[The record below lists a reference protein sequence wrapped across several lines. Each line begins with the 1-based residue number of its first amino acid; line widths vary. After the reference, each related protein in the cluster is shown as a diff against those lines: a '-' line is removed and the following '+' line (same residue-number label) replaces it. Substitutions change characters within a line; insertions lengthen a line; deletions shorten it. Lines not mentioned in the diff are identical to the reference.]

1 MRTDSEIKSR
11 IIRVAKR
18 MDEKGFVNAVEGNI
32 SIKKDGLLYI
42 TPTGCSKAWLTEDM
56 IAVVDENGNQ
66 IEGLPPSS
74 ELAMHVATY
83 AKRAEGSI
91 GGVIH
96 CHPTYLT
103 CYAICRKPVE
113 CSFYAEH
120 GVVFGTIP
128 VAPYGTPGTDEIHA
142 GVGSLFGQ
150 SDIVLLANHGVLAV
164 GQTLEDALAAV
175 EAAEHSAVI
184 YTACKSVGEPVCLTD
199 AELEQLQRIR
209 EERRRKKY
217 GACVQG

>member
-1 MRTDSEIKSR
+1 
-11 IIRVAKR
+11 

-32 SIKKDGLLYI
+32 SVFKDGLLYI
-42 TPTGCSKAWLTEDM
+42 TPTGRSKAWLKEDM
-56 IAVVDENGNQ
+56 ISVVDGQGNL
-66 IEGLPPSS
+66 IEGMPPSS
-74 ELAMHVATY
+74 EISMHMGAYT
-83 AKRAEGSI
+83 KRRDGSI

-113 CSFYAEH
+113 CRSYAEH
-120 GVVFGTIP
+120 EGVFGTIP

-142 GVGSLFGQ
+142 GIGTLFEQ

-164 GQTLEDALAAV
+164 GRSVEDALATV
-175 EAAEHSAVI
+175 EAAEHSAQI
-184 YTACKSVGEPVCLTD
+184 YAACKLVGEPVSLTED
-199 AELEQLQRIR
+199 ELELLQSIR

-217 GACVQG
+217 ENK